1 MCNLVRFRGV
11 ANDFVPKLVG
21 VDPILLALVA
31 VLLGLGLGVL
41 SMWAVNKSARERA
54 QWADVAEPSISD
66 GAAEVLAVI
75 GRAYVVV
82 DAVDGVVQASPG
94 AYALGLVKGH
104 TLVSEQLLEMVHQVR
119 SREVIVER
127 EITLTRGTVTKSQ
140 LVIDLRV
147 APVGGEY
154 ILVLAD
160 DRTEIAR
167 VQAVRTDF
175 VANVSHELKTPV
187 GAIGLLA
194 EAIESSAADP
204 SAVEHFSQRL
214 LKESK
219 RLAALVQDVIE
230 LSRLQSADVVSQS
243 KLVDINQ
250 LVTASVDR
258 NRITAEGKEITL
270 QTGGFARRPVHGDP
284 ELLGTAIRNLIE
296 NAIRYSPEK
305 TKVGIGISEQDG
317 QVKISVKDQ
326 GPGIPEDEQD
336 RIFERFYRV
345 DPARSRQTGG
355 TGLGLSIVKHVVG
368 QHNGEISLWSVL
380 GEGSTFTMSLPA
392 VDEITEGDLLGAESS
407 AAAQANGEESPAV
420 LSGSAASVREM
431 KDAYQ

>member
-1 MCNLVRFRGV
+1 MQRRTG
-11 ANDFVPKLVG
+11 AGFVITVES
-21 VDPILLALVA
+21 VDPILVALFSI
-31 VLLGLGLGVL
+31 LIGLCIGVV
-41 SMWAVNKSARERA
+41 SMWAVNRSERERA
-54 QWADVAEPSISD
+54 RWADVEEPSISD

-104 TLVSEQLLEMVHQVR
+104 TVISEELLEMIHQVR
-119 SREVIVER
+119 SHEVIVER
-127 EITLTRGTVTKSQ
+127 EINITRGTMTKTQ

-147 APVGGEY
+147 APVGDEY

-187 GAIGLLA
+187 GAVGLMA
-194 EAIESSAADP
+194 EAIESSADDP
-204 SAVEHFSQRL
+204 ESVKYFSQRL
-214 LKESK
+214 QKESK
-219 RLAALVQDVIE
+219 RLASLVQDVIE
-230 LSRLQSADVVSQS
+230 LSRLQSTDVVRQS
-243 KLVDINQ
+243 KLVDINE
-250 LVTASVDR
+250 LVAASIDR
-258 NRITAEGKEITL
+258 NRITAEGKSIEL
-270 QTGGFARRPVHGDP
+270 QCGGKAKHHVHGDP

-305 TKVGIGISEQDG
+305 TKVGIGVSERNG
-317 QVKISVKDQ
+317 MVKISVKDQ

-355 TGLGLSIVKHVVG
+355 TGLGLSIVKHVVS
-368 QHNGEISLWSVL
+368 QHNGEISLWSVP
-380 GEGSTFTMSLPA
+380 GEGSTFTIALPT
-392 VDEITEGDLLGAESS
+392 VDDEATQDLLGAPKTGTQNSGENSVASFSS
-407 AAAQANGEESPAV
+407 SIASAQE
-420 LSGSAASVREM
+420 
-431 KDAYQ
+431 

>member
-1 MCNLVRFRGV
+1 MQRRTGAV
-11 ANDFVPKLVG
+11 FVITVES
-21 VDPILLALVA
+21 VDPILVALFSI
-31 VLLGLGLGVL
+31 LIGLCIGVV
-41 SMWAVNKSARERA
+41 SMWAVNRSERERA
-54 QWADVAEPSISD
+54 RWADVEEPSISD

-104 TLVSEQLLEMVHQVR
+104 TVISEELLEMIHQVR
-119 SREVIVER
+119 SHEVIVER
-127 EITLTRGTVTKSQ
+127 EINITRGTMTKTQ

-147 APVGGEY
+147 APVGDEY

-175 VANVSHELKTPV
+175 VANISHELKTPV
-187 GAIGLLA
+187 GAVGLMA
-194 EAIESSAADP
+194 EAIESSADDP
-204 SAVEHFSQRL
+204 ESVKYFSQRL
-214 LKESK
+214 QKESK
-219 RLAALVQDVIE
+219 RLASLVQDVIE
-230 LSRLQSADVVSQS
+230 LSRLQSTDVVRQS
-243 KLVDINQ
+243 KLVDINE
-250 LVTASVDR
+250 LVAASIDR
-258 NRITAEGKEITL
+258 NRITAEGKNIEL
-270 QTGGFARRPVHGDP
+270 QCGGRAKHQVHGDP

-305 TKVGIGISEQDG
+305 TKVGIGVSERNG
-317 QVKISVKDQ
+317 MVKISVKDQ

-355 TGLGLSIVKHVVG
+355 TGLGLSIVKHVVS
-368 QHNGEISLWSVL
+368 QHNGEISLWSVP
-380 GEGSTFTMSLPA
+380 GEGSTFTIALPT
-392 VDEITEGDLLGAESS
+392 VDDEATQDLLGAPKTGAQNSGENSVASFSS
-407 AAAQANGEESPAV
+407 SIASAQE
-420 LSGSAASVREM
+420 
-431 KDAYQ
+431 

>member
-1 MCNLVRFRGV
+1 M
-11 ANDFVPKLVG
+11 
-21 VDPILLALVA
+21 DPILLALIS
-31 VLLGLGLGVL
+31 VLVGLCIGVG
-41 SMWAVNKSARERA
+41 SMWAVNKSERERA
-54 QWADVAEPSISD
+54 RWADVEEPGMSD

-104 TLVSEQLLEMVHQVR
+104 SVATAELLEMIHQVR

-127 EITLTRGTVTKSQ
+127 EIRVSRGMTSQSQ

-147 APVGGEY
+147 APVGDEF

-160 DRTEIAR
+160 DRTEFAR
-167 VQAVRTDF
+167 VQAMRTDF

-187 GAIGLLA
+187 GAIGLMA
-194 EAIESSAADP
+194 EAIESSADDP
-204 SAVEHFSQRL
+204 ASVEYFSQRL
-214 LKESK
+214 QKESQ
-219 RLAALVQDVIE
+219 RLSHLVQDVIE
-230 LSRLQSADVVSQS
+230 LSRLQSSDVVRQSQ
-243 KLVDINQ
+243 LVDINQ
-250 LVTASVDR
+250 VVSASIDR
-258 NRITAEGKEITL
+258 NRITAEGKEIVL
-270 QTGGFARRPVHGDP
+270 QAGGRAKRPVHGDP

-305 TKVGIGISEQDG
+305 TKVGIGITERDG
-317 QVKISVKDQ
+317 VVKVSVKDQ

-336 RIFERFYRV
+336 RIFERFYRI

-368 QHNGEISLWSVL
+368 QHSGEISVWSVP
-380 GEGSTFTMSLPA
+380 GEGSTFTMTLPT
-392 VDEITEGDLLGAESS
+392 VDEETEQDLLNTTKGA
-407 AAAQANGEESPAV
+407 N
-420 LSGSAASVREM
+420 
-431 KDAYQ
+431 

>member
-1 MCNLVRFRGV
+1 M
-11 ANDFVPKLVG
+11 
-21 VDPILLALVA
+21 DPILVALFSI
-31 VLLGLGLGVL
+31 LIGLCIGVV
-41 SMWAVNKSARERA
+41 SMWAVNRSERERA
-54 QWADVAEPSISD
+54 RWADVEEPSISD

-104 TLVSEQLLEMVHQVR
+104 TVISEELLEMIHQVR
-119 SREVIVER
+119 SHEVIVER
-127 EITLTRGTVTKSQ
+127 EINITRGTMTKTQ

-147 APVGGEY
+147 APVGDEY

-175 VANVSHELKTPV
+175 VANISHELKTPV
-187 GAIGLLA
+187 GAVGLMA
-194 EAIESSAADP
+194 EAIESSADDP
-204 SAVEHFSQRL
+204 ESVKYFSQRL
-214 LKESK
+214 QKESK
-219 RLAALVQDVIE
+219 RLASLVQDVIE
-230 LSRLQSADVVSQS
+230 LSRLQSTDVVRQS
-243 KLVDINQ
+243 KLVDINE
-250 LVTASVDR
+250 LVAASIDR
-258 NRITAEGKEITL
+258 NRITAEGKNIEL
-270 QTGGFARRPVHGDP
+270 QCGGRAKHQVHGDP

-305 TKVGIGISEQDG
+305 TKVGIGVSERNG
-317 QVKISVKDQ
+317 MVKISVKDQ

-355 TGLGLSIVKHVVG
+355 TGLGLSIVKHVVS
-368 QHNGEISLWSVL
+368 QHNGEISLWSVP
-380 GEGSTFTMSLPA
+380 GEGSTFTIALPT
-392 VDEITEGDLLGAESS
+392 VDDEATQDLLGAPKTGAQNSGENSVASFSS
-407 AAAQANGEESPAV
+407 SIASAQE
-420 LSGSAASVREM
+420 
-431 KDAYQ
+431 

>member
-1 MCNLVRFRGV
+1 MQRRTGAV
-11 ANDFVPKLVG
+11 FVITVES
-21 VDPILLALVA
+21 VDPILVALFSI
-31 VLLGLGLGVL
+31 LIGLCIGVV
-41 SMWAVNKSARERA
+41 SMWAVNRSERERA
-54 QWADVAEPSISD
+54 RWADVEEPSISD

-104 TLVSEQLLEMVHQVR
+104 TVISEELLEMIHQVR
-119 SREVIVER
+119 SHEVIVER
-127 EITLTRGTVTKSQ
+127 EINITRGTMTKTQ

-147 APVGGEY
+147 APVGDEY

-187 GAIGLLA
+187 GAVGLMA
-194 EAIESSAADP
+194 EAIESSADDP
-204 SAVEHFSQRL
+204 ESVKYFSQRL
-214 LKESK
+214 QKESK
-219 RLAALVQDVIE
+219 RLASLVQDVIE
-230 LSRLQSADVVSQS
+230 LSRLQSTDVVRQS
-243 KLVDINQ
+243 KLVDINE
-250 LVTASVDR
+250 LVAASIDR
-258 NRITAEGKEITL
+258 NRITAEGKNIEL
-270 QTGGFARRPVHGDP
+270 QCGGRAKHQVHGDP

-305 TKVGIGISEQDG
+305 TKVGIGVSERNG
-317 QVKISVKDQ
+317 TVKISVKDQ

-355 TGLGLSIVKHVVG
+355 TGLGLSIVKHVVS
-368 QHNGEISLWSVL
+368 QHNGEISLWSVP
-380 GEGSTFTMSLPA
+380 GEGSTFTIALPT
-392 VDEITEGDLLGAESS
+392 VDDEATQDLLGAPKTGAQNSGENSVASFSS
-407 AAAQANGEESPAV
+407 SIASAQE
-420 LSGSAASVREM
+420 
-431 KDAYQ
+431 